1 MKSVMVVAGTRP
13 GVIKLLPVLE
23 QLHEFKLDTIFIWS
37 DSTATMNFAGF
48 FLSNLRC
55 LSLIQI

>member
-1 MKSVMVVAGTRP
+1 MKSVMVVAGTRS

-48 FLSNLRC
+48 F
-55 LSLIQI
+55 